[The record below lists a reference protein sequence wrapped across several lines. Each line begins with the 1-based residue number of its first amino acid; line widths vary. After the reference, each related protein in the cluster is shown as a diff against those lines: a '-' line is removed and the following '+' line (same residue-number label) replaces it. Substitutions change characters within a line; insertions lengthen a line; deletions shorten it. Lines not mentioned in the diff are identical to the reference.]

1 MIVQLVDIRLCN
13 ASVWSQKNLRS
24 NIEFA
29 KRDYKVH
36 VQVEEAKINDVT
48 VNHTTRLCNT
58 MENFN
63 AQLTLRGLNTIT

>member
-13 ASVWSQKNLRS
+13 ASVWSRKMLRS
-24 NIEFA
+24 NIEFT

-63 AQLTLRGLNTIT
+63 VQLTLCGLNTIT